1 MHGRGRGSQGSGQAL
16 LRSAIAQRLGDRV
29 EVAGVVP
36 GNNGLVLVLV
46 HLPDLPVG
54 ELLRLK
60 GWLQK
65 ELLALSAEQ
74 PYGTIIVPAYD

>member
-1 MHGRGRGSQGSGQAL
+1 M
-16 LRSAIAQRLGDRV
+16 LRAAIAQRLGDRV
-29 EVAGVVP
+29 EVTRVVP
-36 GNNGLVLVLV
+36 SDNGLVLVLV

-60 GWLQK
+60 GWMQT

-74 PYGTIIVPAYD
+74 PEGTIIVPAYD